1 MSYLEHLQ
9 DRNIYCCLLV
19 KGTGDEG
26 QRRYAYFGVFLA
38 DVPEILR
45 KVERGLPFNPKDH
58 GTIVLARGDGEPDS
72 AIRDFIRK
80 KFSFEDDKTIL
91 ELSRGN

>member
-19 KGTGDEG
+19 KGTGATGE
-26 QRRYAYFGVFLA
+26 RRHAYFGVFLA
-38 DVPEILR
+38 EIPEILR

-58 GTIVLARGDGEPDS
+58 GTIVLARGDGEPDPETCEFM
-72 AIRDFIRK
+72 RR
-80 KFSFEDDKTIL
+80 KFSFCDDSFTL
-91 ELSRGN
+91 ELSLK